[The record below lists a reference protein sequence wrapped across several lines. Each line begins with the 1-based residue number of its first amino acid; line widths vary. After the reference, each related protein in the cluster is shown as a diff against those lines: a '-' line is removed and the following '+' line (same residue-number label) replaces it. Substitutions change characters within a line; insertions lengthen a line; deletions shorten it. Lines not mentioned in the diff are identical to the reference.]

1 MSKNKKAKQNPK
13 KLITAAIAALVV
25 IVVIIIAVIAFG
37 DRGGSNTESGNN
49 NSQTEQITL
58 DFETNTST
66 VFFLADGR
74 VVSTDVEVFDSVK
87 YNQEELAAY
96 VLNVINTYN
105 DEHGKGKVTQ
115 KDFSVENNVA
125 RLILEYAD
133 ASVYQDFY
141 GIELFNGTVK
151 GAKDAG
157 FEFDVEFA
165 RIENGEAVKCATG
178 EVKSENDLKVAII
191 KANTRVVVEGK
202 ILYISAENVYGFNK
216 NEVILKDNCNI
227 FEIGVEETETE
238 SEETETE
245 EFVTDM
251 TDIPE
256 DGDPVG
262 GVESEESTE
271 IIFDFGDTEVEEN
284 KTEATQNYIYIIYQ

>member
-1 MSKNKKAKQNPK
+1 MSKDNKEKLDPK
-13 KLITAAIAALVV
+13 KILTIVIAAVVV
-25 IVVIIIAVIAFG
+25 IAVIIIGVIAFG
-37 DRGGSNTESGNN
+37 DRGGENTETES
-49 NSQTEQITL
+49 NSETEQIVL
-58 DFETNTST
+58 DYNTNAST

-74 VVSTDVEVFDSVK
+74 VVSTDVEVFDSSK
-87 YNQEELAAY
+87 YNKDELATY

-125 RLILEYAD
+125 RLILEYVD

-151 GAKDAG
+151 DAKKAG
-157 FEFDVEFA
+157 YEFDLEFA
-165 RIENGEAVKCATG
+165 RIENGEAVKCASG

-202 ILYISAENVYGFNK
+202 ILYISAENVYGFSG

-238 SEETETE
+238 TEETETE
-245 EFVTDM
+245 EFITDM